1 MHMTRLLKLLVLLGW
16 GYLPA
21 VQALDLIQIYE
32 MAAENDPQV
41 RQVREQ
47 LNSARESKPQAKALL
62 LPTLSLGGGYDLV
75 HQDTRSS
82 AFGVTGTENYDQYDI
97 GLQVNQP
104 VYHRDY
110 WIRLEQADD
119 TIAQAEAQLSAAEI
133 DLMVRSAVAY
143 FNVLSAADDLRT
155 ATAEKEANA
164 RQLEQAQ
171 QRFEVGLIAITDVHE
186 SQAAYDGSV
195 ASEITAKNALANA
208 WEALQEIV
216 GPIRQSIARL
226 GPDLNLV
233 PPTPEDEEQWAKTA
247 LEQNFGIMAAQ
258 QAAEL
263 AKKNIEVQRSGHY
276 PTVDLVGSYGRSESG
291 SDFGTDRDTGI
302 IGLQLAVP
310 LYTGG
315 AVDSRTRQARYDY
328 QAAMEGLDQ
337 QRRSVNRQVRD
348 AYRGVISTMSRV
360 KALESTVVSFQSALE
375 STQAGLEVGTR
386 TMVDVL
392 TVTRNLYDAQRNYS
406 RSRYDYIV
414 NGLLLHQAASTLDR
428 ELLQKANTWLLQDDQ
443 LNPPS

>member
-1 MHMTRLLKLLVLLGW
+1 MTRILKLFVILGL

-21 VQALDLIQIYE
+21 AQGLDLIQIYD
-32 MAAENDPQV
+32 MAAENDPQI

-47 LNSARESKPQAKALL
+47 MNSARETKPQAKALL

-75 HQDTRSS
+75 NQDVRSS
-82 AFGVTGTENYDQYDI
+82 ATGNTGSRSYDQFDI
-97 GLQVNQP
+97 GVSINQP

-110 WIRLEQADD
+110 WIRLDQADD
-119 TIAQAEAQLSAAEI
+119 TIAQAEAELAAAEI
-133 DLMVRSAVAY
+133 DVMVRTAVAY

-155 ATAEKEANA
+155 ANAEKEANA

-186 SQAAYDGSV
+186 SQAAYDNAV
-195 ASEITAKNALANA
+195 ASEITAKNSLASA
-208 WEALQEIV
+208 WEFLQEIV
-216 GPIRQSIARL
+216 GTIRQPIAKLGTRL
-226 GPDLNLV
+226 PLK
-233 PPTPEDEEQWAKTA
+233 PPTPEDEEQWAQTA
-247 LEQNFGIMAAQ
+247 LAQNFGIAAAQ
-258 QAAEL
+258 QATEL
-263 AKKNIEVQRSGHY
+263 AKKNIEVQNSGHY
-276 PTVDLVGSYGRSESG
+276 PTLDLVGSYGRFETG
-291 SDFGTDRDTGI
+291 SDFGTDSDTGI
-302 IGLQLAVP
+302 IGLELAVP

-328 QAAMEGLDQ
+328 QAALEGLDQ
-337 QRRSVNRQVRD
+337 QRRGVNRQVRD

-406 RSRYDYIV
+406 RSRYDYII

-428 ELLQKANTWLLQDDQ
+428 DLLEKANAWLLQDQKLD
-443 LNPPS
+443 PPK

>member
-1 MHMTRLLKLLVLLGW
+1 MTRLFKLFAILTL

-21 VQALDLIQIYE
+21 AQALDLIQIYD

-41 RQVREQ
+41 RQAREL
-47 LNSARESKPQAKALL
+47 LNSARETKPQAQSLL
-62 LPTLSLGGGYDLV
+62 LPSLSLGGGVDLV
-75 HQDTRSS
+75 NQDIRKSALGRSGS
-82 AFGVTGTENYDQYDI
+82 ETYDQFDV
-97 GLQVNQP
+97 GVQLNQP

-119 TIAQAEAQLSAAEI
+119 TIARSEAELASSEI

-143 FNVLSAADDLRT
+143 FNVLSSADDLRT

-186 SQAAYDGSV
+186 SQAAYDGAV
-195 ASEITAKNALANA
+195 ASEIVARNALASA

-216 GPIRQSIARL
+216 GTIRQPIAKL
-226 GPDLNLV
+226 GSELPLK
-233 PPTPEDEEQWAKTA
+233 PPAPEDEEQWAQTA
-247 LEQNFGIMAAQ
+247 LAQNYGIVAAQ

-291 SDFGTDRDTGI
+291 SDFGTDVDTGV

-315 AVDSRTRQARYDY
+315 AVESRARQARYDY
-328 QAAMEGLDQ
+328 QASLEGLDQ
-337 QRRSVNRQVRD
+337 QRRAVNRQVRD

-360 KALESTVVSFQSALE
+360 KALQSTVVSFQSALE

-406 RSRYDYIV
+406 RSRYDYIL

-428 ELLQKANTWLLQDDQ
+428 ELLEKANAWLVQNDKLD
-443 LNPPS
+443 PPN